1 MTKIE
6 KAIMQVIL
14 KKFDA
19 PPENTRSWGQQSA
32 RYKGGSQLNEKSV
45 KEGIQMLKD
54 TLIDPQ
60 KVYNSLDIVP
70 KK

>member
-6 KAIMQVIL
+6 KAIMKEIL
-14 KKFDA
+14 KKLDA
-19 PPENTRSWGQQSA
+19 PPENTRSWSQQSA
-32 RYKGGSQLNEKSV
+32 RYKGSVLNEKSV

-54 TLIDPQ
+54 TLADPY